1 MLKKLQNVYLP
12 IDKFQAKVFKN
23 SDLSKRGEWVSNFA
37 LSLAGES
44 NDDFAE
50 ELLTE
55 AQVSFYKEKVRK
67 WKHYIKNV
75 LFNENEGVIPTEKEI
90 YTRCCEE
97 YGDEFVEAVELLES
111 NLKKNKKTRKNP
123 QEFIGEINDVLTA
136 TGNDQVPAD
145 AATRE
150 GAEVSYSAGNGV
162 ISEPTNVCKNAEEC
176 GTRKDPLNMAHVRKN
191 GTLES
196 GTSSAN
202 LQGSARPQK
211 TGAGASAPLL
221 ISPLENRAPSPTIA
235 NRSDKKQPVNIGAAA
250 PVPPLGSLDCH
261 NREPQAPSP
270 GASHISGDVMSL
282 AYSGEFGNVRLTQE
296 QYAQL
301 GIKFG
306 NQQKLN
312 RAIDS
317 LSCQIENGEKNPQN
331 HYAELVKWA
340 SYRDDMEEKE
350 ELRASSAPHYET
362 VSEHNARIV
371 RESDA
376 WIHEYCQQQKKNRK
390 AANG

>member
-1 MLKKLQNVYLP
+1 MSETERTE
-12 IDKFQAKVFKN
+12 ITKVMMVIREFLSETRDVVLSAEKSQQWIIQFRN
-23 SDLSKRGEWVSNFA
+23 TLCYQDLEGDPNKFA
-37 LSLAGES
+37 LKLLAEARGFNNKKKINQQMRWVRESLAKDGITNPSKQQLQERWMLIYGS
-44 NDDFAE
+44 E
-50 ELLTE
+50 EGL
-55 AQVSFYKEKVRK
+55 S
-67 WKHYIKNV
+67 
-75 LFNENEGVIPTEKEI
+75 
-90 YTRCCEE
+90 
-97 YGDEFVEAVELLES
+97 
-111 NLKKNKKTRKNP
+111 
-123 QEFIGEINDVLTA
+123 TA

-145 AATRE
+145 AATR
-150 GAEVSYSAGNGV
+150 
-162 ISEPTNVCKNAEEC
+162 
-176 GTRKDPLNMAHVRKN
+176 KDPMNITTVRKN

-202 LQGSARPQK
+202 LHGSARPQK

-270 GASHISGDVMSL
+270 EASHISGDVMSL

-340 SYRDDMEEKE
+340 NYRDDMDERKE
-350 ELRASSAPHYET
+350 EEASKPKMTEMEKS
-362 VSEHNARIV
+362 
-371 RESDA
+371 
-376 WIHEYCQQQKKNRK
+376 WI
-390 AANG
+390 AAMKRVEAM

>member
-1 MLKKLQNVYLP
+1 M
-12 IDKFQAKVFKN
+12 A
-23 SDLSKRGEWVSNFA
+23 SKRVKDGPHWVKAWISELSSLTDQFRDIDTGAVDFEALGREEYHFRMA
-37 LSLAGES
+37 LSRRDFS
-44 NDDFAE
+44 NSERARKVWEDAVGRYQQRIKAASKDKNR
-50 ELLTE
+50 
-55 AQVSFYKEKVRK
+55 KE
-67 WKHYIKNV
+67 
-75 LFNENEGVIPTEKEI
+75 
-90 YTRCCEE
+90 
-97 YGDEFVEAVELLES
+97 
-111 NLKKNKKTRKNP
+111 
-123 QEFIGEINDVLTA
+123 A
-136 TGNDQVPAD
+136 TGNDQVPAGD
-145 AATRE
+145 AATSDCADESTTVSGKNYAEE
-150 GAEVSYSAGNGV
+150 GANGNAAL
-162 ISEPTNVCKNAEEC
+162 NV
-176 GTRKDPLNMAHVRKN
+176 TTVRKN
-191 GTLES
+191 GALES

-202 LQGSARPQK
+202 LRGSARPQK

-221 ISPLENRAPSPTIA
+221 ISQLENRAPSPTIA

-250 PVPPLGSLDCH
+250 PAPPLGSLACH

-270 GASHISGDVMSL
+270 EASHISGDVLNL
-282 AYSGEFGNVRLTQE
+282 AYAGEFGNVRLTQE

-312 RAIDS
+312 RAIAS
-317 LSCQIENGEKNPQN
+317 LSCQIENGEKNPAN

-350 ELRASSAPHYET
+350 ELRASTAPHYDT

>member
-1 MLKKLQNVYLP
+1 MAKKRKKIPDFFSFEIGEVRG
-12 IDKFQAKVFKN
+12 IAASMKDDKVWGQWSRKALD
-23 SDLSKRGEWVSNFA
+23 DLSIGCI
-37 LSLAGES
+37 L
-44 NDDFAE
+44 DD
-50 ELLTE
+50 TDPR
-55 AQVSFYKEKVRK
+55 VRK
-67 WKHYIKNV
+67 MYEESKAIME
-75 LFNENEGVIPTEKEI
+75 ENYNRKKEW
-90 YTRCCEE
+90 YE
-97 YGDEFVEAVELLES
+97 
-111 NLKKNKKTRKNP
+111 NKKASRN
-123 QEFIGEINDVLTA
+123 EA
-136 TGNDQVPAD
+136 TGNDQVPAGD
-145 AATRE
+145 AATSDGADVSTTVSGKNYAEE
-150 GAEVSYSAGNGV
+150 GANGN
-162 ISEPTNVCKNAEEC
+162 AA
-176 GTRKDPLNMAHVRKN
+176 LNMTTVRKN
-191 GTLES
+191 GALES

-202 LQGSARPQK
+202 LRGSARPQK

-270 GASHISGDVMSL
+270 EASHISGDVLNL
-282 AYSGEFGNVRLTQE
+282 AYAGEFGNVRLTQE

-350 ELRASSAPHYET
+350 ELMASSAPHYET

>member
-1 MLKKLQNVYLP
+1 MRDFGDIVKDKEIPWVRHWIDATYDFSKNFINPETNELDFEALGKEEWEFRKALKNKDFSKNKRAEYLWGEAMKLHSIRSENGKKGGRP
-12 IDKFQAKVFKN
+12 RK
-23 SDLSKRGEWVSNFA
+23 LSKS
-37 LSLAGES
+37 
-44 NDDFAE
+44 
-50 ELLTE
+50 
-55 AQVSFYKEKVRK
+55 
-67 WKHYIKNV
+67 
-75 LFNENEGVIPTEKEI
+75 
-90 YTRCCEE
+90 
-97 YGDEFVEAVELLES
+97 
-111 NLKKNKKTRKNP
+111 
-123 QEFIGEINDVLTA
+123 TA

-150 GAEVSYSAGNGV
+150 GAEAAFSAGNGV
-162 ISEPTNVCKNAEEC
+162 IPEPTNVCKNAEEG
-176 GTRKDPLNMAHVRKN
+176 GTRKDPLNMASVRKN

-202 LQGSARPQK
+202 LRGSARPQK
-211 TGAGASAPLL
+211 TGAGASIAPLL
-221 ISPLENRAPSPTIA
+221 ISPLENRAPSPTVA

-250 PVPPLGSLDCH
+250 PAPPLSSLDCH

-270 GASHISGDVMSL
+270 GASHISVDVLNL
-282 AYSGEFGNVRLTQE
+282 AYAGEFGNVRLTQE

-317 LSCQIENGEKNPQN
+317 LSCQIENGEKNPAN

-340 SYRDDMEEKE
+340 NYRDDMEEKE
-350 ELRASSAPHYET
+350 ELRESSAPHYET
-362 VSEHNARIV
+362 VSEHNRRV
-371 RESDA
+371 LENGRK
-376 WIHEYCQQQKKNRK
+376 WIDEHFPKE

>member
-1 MLKKLQNVYLP
+1 MSDTERTEITKVMMIIREFLSETRNIVNNA
-12 IDKFQAKVFKN
+12 DKSQQWLIQFRNTLCYQ
-23 SDLSKRGEWVSNFA
+23 DLEDNPNKFA
-37 LSLAGES
+37 LKLLAEARGFNDTQRRKQQTRWVRESLAKDGITNPSKQQLQERWMLIYGSEEGLS
-44 NDDFAE
+44 N
-50 ELLTE
+50 
-55 AQVSFYKEKVRK
+55 
-67 WKHYIKNV
+67 
-75 LFNENEGVIPTEKEI
+75 
-90 YTRCCEE
+90 
-97 YGDEFVEAVELLES
+97 
-111 NLKKNKKTRKNP
+111 
-123 QEFIGEINDVLTA
+123 A

-150 GAEVSYSAGNGV
+150 GAEAAFSAGNGV
-162 ISEPTNVCKNAEEC
+162 VSEPTNVCKNAEEG
-176 GTRKDPLNMAHVRKN
+176 GTRKDPLNMATVRKN
-191 GTLES
+191 GALES
-196 GTSSAN
+196 GASSAN
-202 LQGSARPQK
+202 LRGSARPQK
-211 TGAGASAPLL
+211 TGAGASIAPLL
-221 ISPLENRAPSPTIA
+221 ISPLENRAPSPTVA

-250 PVPPLGSLDCH
+250 PAPPLGSLDCH
-261 NREPQAPSP
+261 NREPLAPSP
-270 GASHISGDVMSL
+270 GASPISVDVLNL
-282 AYSGEFGNVRLTQE
+282 AYAGEFGNVVLSQE

-317 LSCQIENGEKNPQN
+317 LSCQIENGERNPAN

-340 SYRDDMEEKE
+340 TYRDDMEEKE
-350 ELRASSAPHYET
+350 ELKASTAPHYET

>member
-75 LFNENEGVIPTEKEI
+75 LCNENEGVIPTENEI

-97 YGDEFVEAVELLES
+97 YGDEFVEAVELVES

-123 QEFIGEINDVLTA
+123 QDAPNGNAGVDGKSRTSCDQFTADVDIREDSKAVTDGSAITRNETRANDALEPSANNCGPRQAKNGDASHREAEDESANVSNPFALDMPGLDKGEQSAKTRDSRGSGRYQPPSLGPEDGNLFTTKNPSTISANGRHTGGPSLSQTSSLPPVRQAEPDVL
-136 TGNDQVPAD
+136 
-145 AATRE
+145 
-150 GAEVSYSAGNGV
+150 
-162 ISEPTNVCKNAEEC
+162 
-176 GTRKDPLNMAHVRKN
+176 
-191 GTLES
+191 
-196 GTSSAN
+196 
-202 LQGSARPQK
+202 
-211 TGAGASAPLL
+211 
-221 ISPLENRAPSPTIA
+221 
-235 NRSDKKQPVNIGAAA
+235 
-250 PVPPLGSLDCH
+250 
-261 NREPQAPSP
+261 
-270 GASHISGDVMSL
+270 SL
-282 AYSGEFGNVRLTQE
+282 AYSGEFGNVRLSQA
-296 QYAQL
+296 QYNEL
-301 GIKFG
+301 GIRFG
-306 NQQKLN
+306 NLAKLN

-317 LSCQIENGEKNPQN
+317 LSCKIENGETNPRN

-340 SYRDDMEEKE
+340 NYRDDMDEAEEVKAAKQP
-350 ELRASSAPHYET
+350 RYET

-371 RESDA
+371 AEGKK
-376 WIHEYCQQQKKNRK
+376 WIDEHFPKKDKKN
-390 AANG
+390 G

>member
-1 MLKKLQNVYLP
+1 MVVSN
-12 IDKFQAKVFKN
+12 DRFWAKVLFREYIRHYRKMTDEQIVNDVRQSMDDLEELVEDSPTFGSKMVKWSMQRQQEPPAIASRENGRQGGRPRKN
-23 SDLSKRGEWVSNFA
+23 SK
-37 LSLAGES
+37 
-44 NDDFAE
+44 
-50 ELLTE
+50 
-55 AQVSFYKEKVRK
+55 
-67 WKHYIKNV
+67 
-75 LFNENEGVIPTEKEI
+75 
-90 YTRCCEE
+90 C
-97 YGDEFVEAVELLES
+97 
-111 NLKKNKKTRKNP
+111 
-123 QEFIGEINDVLTA
+123 TA

-150 GAEVSYSAGNGV
+150 GAEVTNSAGNGV
-162 ISEPTNVCKNAEEC
+162 IPEPANVCKNAEEG
-176 GTRKDPLNMAHVRKN
+176 GTRKDPLNMTTVRKN
-191 GTLES
+191 GALES

-202 LQGSARPQK
+202 LQGSARPKK
-211 TGAGASAPLL
+211 TGAGASIAPLL

-261 NREPQAPSP
+261 NREPLAPSP

-317 LSCQIENGEKNPQN
+317 LSCQIENGEKNPAN

-340 SYRDDMEEKE
+340 NYRDDMEEKE
-350 ELRASSAPHYET
+350 ELKASTAQHYET

-376 WIHEYCQQQKKNRK
+376 WIHEYCQQQQKKRK

>member
-1 MLKKLQNVYLP
+1 MSDTERTE
-12 IDKFQAKVFKN
+12 ITKVMMIIREFLSETRNIVKN
-23 SDLSKRGEWVSNFA
+23 AEKSQQWLIQFRNTLCYQDLEDNPNKFA
-37 LSLAGES
+37 LKLLAEARGFNDTQRRKQQTRWVRESLAKDGITNPSKQQLQERWMLIYGS
-44 NDDFAE
+44 E
-50 ELLTE
+50 EGL
-55 AQVSFYKEKVRK
+55 S
-67 WKHYIKNV
+67 
-75 LFNENEGVIPTEKEI
+75 
-90 YTRCCEE
+90 
-97 YGDEFVEAVELLES
+97 
-111 NLKKNKKTRKNP
+111 
-123 QEFIGEINDVLTA
+123 TA
-136 TGNDQVPAD
+136 TGNDQVPAGD
-145 AATRE
+145 ATTSDGDDE
-150 GAEVSYSAGNGV
+150 STTVSG
-162 ISEPTNVCKNAEEC
+162 KNYAEEG
-176 GTRKDPLNMAHVRKN
+176 GTRKGPLNMTTVRKN
-191 GTLES
+191 GALES

-202 LQGSARPQK
+202 LRGSARPQK
-211 TGAGASAPLL
+211 TGAGASIAPLL
-221 ISPLENRAPSPTIA
+221 ISPLENRAPSPTVA

-250 PVPPLGSLDCH
+250 PVPPLGFLDCH

-296 QYAQL
+296 QYNQL
-301 GIKFG
+301 GIRFG

-317 LSCQIENGEKNPQN
+317 LSCQIENGEKNPAN

>member
-1 MLKKLQNVYLP
+1 MARRKREIPTYFSIEVGVVRGIAESMDDYQWSKWSKKAL
-12 IDKFQAKVFKN
+12 D
-23 SDLSKRGEWVSNFA
+23 DLSIGC
-37 LSLAGES
+37 
-44 NDDFAE
+44 
-50 ELLTE
+50 
-55 AQVSFYKEKVRK
+55 VRK
-67 WKHYIKNV
+67 DTDPRV
-75 LFNENEGVIPTEKEI
+75 REVFEKSKSEMDA
-90 YTRCCEE
+90 E
-97 YGDEFVEAVELLES
+97 YQR
-111 NLKKNKKTRKNP
+111 KKEWYENKKASR
-123 QEFIGEINDVLTA
+123 EECLSTA
-136 TGNDQVPAD
+136 TGNDQVPAGD
-145 AATRE
+145 ASTSDGDYESTTVSGKNYAEE
-150 GAEVSYSAGNGV
+150 GANGN
-162 ISEPTNVCKNAEEC
+162 AA
-176 GTRKDPLNMAHVRKN
+176 LNMTTVRKN
-191 GTLES
+191 GALES

-202 LQGSARPQK
+202 LRGSARPQK
-211 TGAGASAPLL
+211 TGAGASIAPLL

-340 SYRDDMEEKE
+340 NYRDDMDERKE
-350 ELRASSAPHYET
+350 EEASKPKM
-362 VSEHNARIV
+362 SEM
-371 RESDA
+371 EKS
-376 WIHEYCQQQKKNRK
+376 WI
-390 AANG
+390 AAMKRVEAM

>member
-1 MLKKLQNVYLP
+1 MLKKPQNVYMP
-12 IDKFQAKVFKN
+12 IDKFQAKIFKHK
-23 SDLSKRGEWVSNFA
+23 DAEKRGEWVANFA
-37 LSLAGES
+37 LALSEEAE
-44 NDDFAE
+44 DDFAK
-50 ELLTE
+50 LLLDH
-55 AQVSFYKEKVRK
+55 AQLAWYKDTVKAWRSKAKKALSQCGKE
-67 WKHYIKNV
+67 
-75 LFNENEGVIPTEKEI
+75 PTAKQI
-90 YTRCCEE
+90 HAWCYEE
-97 YGDEFVEAVELLES
+97 YGDEYLEAIELLS
-111 NLKKNKKTRKNP
+111 KNKEKLRKKT
-123 QEFIGEINDVLTA
+123 QEFIDEINDVLTA

-150 GAEVSYSAGNGV
+150 GAEVVHSAGNGV
-162 ISEPTNVCKNAEEC
+162 VSEPTNVCKNAEEG
-176 GTRKDPLNMAHVRKN
+176 GTRKDPLNVTTVRKN
-191 GTLES
+191 GKLES

-202 LQGSARPQK
+202 LHGQARPQK

-235 NRSDKKQPVNIGAAA
+235 KRSDKKQPVNIGAAA
-250 PVPPLGSLDCH
+250 PAPPLGSLDCH

-270 GASHISGDVMSL
+270 EASHISGDVMSL

-317 LSCQIENGEKNPQN
+317 LSCQIENGEKNPAN

-340 SYRDDMEEKE
+340 NYRDDMDERKE
-350 ELRASSAPHYET
+350 EEASKPKMTEMEKS
-362 VSEHNARIV
+362 
-371 RESDA
+371 
-376 WIHEYCQQQKKNRK
+376 WIEAMKRVE
-390 AANG
+390 AM

>member
-75 LFNENEGVIPTEKEI
+75 LFNENEGVIPTENEI

-123 QEFIGEINDVLTA
+123 HEFIGEINDVLTA
-136 TGNDQVPAD
+136 TGNDQVPAGD
-145 AATRE
+145 ASTSDGADASTTVSGKNYAEE
-150 GAEVSYSAGNGV
+150 GANGN
-162 ISEPTNVCKNAEEC
+162 AA
-176 GTRKDPLNMAHVRKN
+176 LNMTTVRKN
-191 GTLES
+191 CTLES

-202 LQGSARPQK
+202 LQGPARPQK
-211 TGAGASAPLL
+211 TGAGASHAPLL

-317 LSCQIENGEKNPQN
+317 LSCQLENGEKNPQN

>member
-1 MLKKLQNVYLP
+1 MLKKPQNVYMP
-12 IDKFQAKVFKN
+12 IDKFQAKIFKHK
-23 SDLSKRGEWVSNFA
+23 DAEKRGEWVANFA
-37 LSLAGES
+37 LALSEEAE
-44 NDDFAE
+44 DDFAK
-50 ELLTE
+50 LLLDH
-55 AQVSFYKEKVRK
+55 AQLAWYKDTVKAWRSKAKKALSQCDKE
-67 WKHYIKNV
+67 
-75 LFNENEGVIPTEKEI
+75 PTAKQI
-90 YTRCCEE
+90 HAWCYEE
-97 YGDEFVEAVELLES
+97 YGDEYIEAIELLS
-111 NLKKNKKTRKNP
+111 KNKEKLRKKT
-123 QEFIGEINDVLTA
+123 QEFIGEINDILSA

-150 GAEVSYSAGNGV
+150 GAEVTNSAGNGV
-162 ISEPTNVCKNAEEC
+162 IPEPANVCKNAEEG
-176 GTRKDPLNMAHVRKN
+176 GTRKDPLNMTTVRKN
-191 GTLES
+191 GALES

-202 LQGSARPQK
+202 LQGSARPKK
-211 TGAGASAPLL
+211 TGAGASIAPLL

-261 NREPQAPSP
+261 NREPLAPSP

-317 LSCQIENGEKNPQN
+317 LSCQIENGEKNPAN

-340 SYRDDMEEKE
+340 NYRDDMEEKE
-350 ELRASSAPHYET
+350 ELKASTAPHYET

-376 WIHEYCQQQKKNRK
+376 WIHEYCQQQQKKRK

>member
-1 MLKKLQNVYLP
+1 MAKKRKKIPDFFSFEIGEVRG
-12 IDKFQAKVFKN
+12 IAASMKDDKVWGQWSRKALD
-23 SDLSKRGEWVSNFA
+23 DLSIGCI
-37 LSLAGES
+37 L
-44 NDDFAE
+44 DD
-50 ELLTE
+50 TDPR
-55 AQVSFYKEKVRK
+55 VRK
-67 WKHYIKNV
+67 MYEESKAIME
-75 LFNENEGVIPTEKEI
+75 ENYNRKKEW
-90 YTRCCEE
+90 YE
-97 YGDEFVEAVELLES
+97 
-111 NLKKNKKTRKNP
+111 NKKASRN
-123 QEFIGEINDVLTA
+123 EA

-150 GAEVSYSAGNGV
+150 GAEVARSAGNGV
-162 ISEPTNVCKNAEEC
+162 ISEPTNVCKNAEEG
-176 GTRKDPLNMAHVRKN
+176 GTRKDPLNMAPVRKN

-196 GTSSAN
+196 GTSSAI

-211 TGAGASAPLL
+211 TGAGASIAPLL
-221 ISPLENRAPSPTIA
+221 IPPLENRAPSPTIA
-235 NRSDKKQPVNIGAAA
+235 NRSDKKKQPVNIGAAA

-317 LSCQIENGEKNPQN
+317 LSCQIENGEKNPAN

>member
-1 MLKKLQNVYLP
+1 MAKKRKKIPDFFSFEIGEVRG
-12 IDKFQAKVFKN
+12 IAASMKDDKVWGQWSRKALD
-23 SDLSKRGEWVSNFA
+23 DLSIGCILDDTDPRVRKMYEESKAIMEENYNRKKEWYENKKASRNQLTADGDTREDSLNITDGRNAAMLESGTSANLYGDASHREAEDESATVSGKNY
-37 LSLAGES
+37 
-44 NDDFAE
+44 AE
-50 ELLTE
+50 EG
-55 AQVSFYKEKVRK
+55 A
-67 WKHYIKNV
+67 N
-75 LFNENEGVIPTEKEI
+75 
-90 YTRCCEE
+90 
-97 YGDEFVEAVELLES
+97 
-111 NLKKNKKTRKNP
+111 
-123 QEFIGEINDVLTA
+123 
-136 TGNDQVPAD
+136 GN
-145 AATRE
+145 AA
-150 GAEVSYSAGNGV
+150 
-162 ISEPTNVCKNAEEC
+162 
-176 GTRKDPLNMAHVRKN
+176 LNMTHGRNAVA
-191 GTLES
+191 LES

-202 LQGSARPQK
+202 LRGSARPQK
-211 TGAGASAPLL
+211 TGAGASIAPLL

-250 PVPPLGSLDCH
+250 PAPHLGPLDCH

-270 GASHISGDVMSL
+270 GASHISGDVLNL
-282 AYSGEFGNVRLTQE
+282 AYAGEFGNVRLTQE
-296 QYAQL
+296 QYSEL

-306 NQQKLN
+306 NMQKLN